1 MLAATCLLSGAG
13 KQHLVQDPVYHYRAH
28 LMSHFHIC
36 SSDASMEKAVT
47 CHMDVVQ
54 RLSCGTMHVYI
65 CTTKATR
72 RGCEKSACT
81 FHSVNETL
89 GIHELRKN
97 ILVWFL
103 HFFHLKVHRP
113 KLETFFKQIHKLGL
127 LYTGA
132 RGGNSPLNK
141 LPAPLSQTF
150 GSWEKKTDYPQ
161 TDFGQD
167 LLQ

>member
-72 RGCEKSACT
+72 RGCEKSACI

-89 GIHELRKN
+89 GINELRKN
-97 ILVWFL
+97 ILV
-103 HFFHLKVHRP
+103 
-113 KLETFFKQIHKLGL
+113 
-127 LYTGA
+127 
-132 RGGNSPLNK
+132 
-141 LPAPLSQTF
+141 
-150 GSWEKKTDYPQ
+150 
-161 TDFGQD
+161 
-167 LLQ
+167 